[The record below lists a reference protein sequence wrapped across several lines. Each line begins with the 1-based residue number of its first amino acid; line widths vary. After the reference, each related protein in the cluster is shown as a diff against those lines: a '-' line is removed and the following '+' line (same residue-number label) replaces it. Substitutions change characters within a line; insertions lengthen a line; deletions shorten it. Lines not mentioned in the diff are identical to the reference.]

1 MKKMSDFWGS
11 HVKKIPLQGL
21 LCLLVLCF
29 SFPLFAQQT
38 GKAIDINVKDATV
51 KEILEIIKKHDY
63 RLVYSTAVIDACKK
77 KVTMNLKKATVSQ
90 VLDEAFKDTELSYKV
105 EGNLITIK
113 EVQKDKS
120 ITAKGVVKD
129 EKGQPL
135 PGVSVIIKGTTVGTA
150 TNGNGEFEIRV
161 PENSVLLFSFIGMEA
176 KPVLVES
183 DKLITVVMKEVVN
196 EMDEVVITGYQI
208 INKRESTS
216 SISTLKAE
224 DIIEPVGNS
233 LDQMLQGKVPGMSV
247 MQMTS
252 TVGAAPKIRIRGSST
267 IIGNREPVWVLDGVV
282 LTDPVPLD
290 ATELN
295 SMDRVN
301 LIGNAI
307 SGLNPEDIDR
317 IDVLKDASATAL
329 YGSKA
334 ANGVIVI
341 TTKRGKVGR
350 PSVRYST
357 SMSFIERPSY
367 KGMDLMNSKERIEV
381 SEEIHNRG
389 LAFTGFAPDDVGYE
403 GALRR
408 LWDGKISIEQFY
420 GEVKKLKEVN
430 TDWYDLLFRNS
441 FSHSH
446 TLSVSGGTEKATYYF
461 SVGYSNQQG
470 AQLQEQGERFNFMT
484 NLNFKLSDRL
494 SVSTQLAASMN
505 TTDRPTEDLYKYAYN
520 TSRAIPAYNEDG
532 SYYFY
537 GVDINSTFQF
547 YDEAVLQ
554 YNIFNELRHSGAT
567 RKTRS
572 INTQLNIDYKVAS
585 WLNLNGVFSYNTSTS
600 EADSYYDEQT
610 YKVSTYRGLPYGFD
624 RSILSE
630 TSLKSLRNDV
640 CQIPY
645 GGILSSS
652 SDASDSFT
660 MRMSLNASKM
670 FNEVHSV
677 SLAAGIEVT
686 SNKYKGY
693 SKEEW
698 GYLPER
704 GKQFTVLEN
713 LEDWPEA
720 AESMLQMKPIISDN
734 TANFLSYY
742 ATASYSFQG
751 KYVFSANVRGDGS
764 NKLGEEARFLP
775 VWSLSGRWNLTNEPW
790 MNFVENVFSNIDF
803 RVSYGIQANVTDA
816 HNPNMIIA
824 LGKLYPNSEEYAASL
839 LQLPNLDLEWE
850 KTNSFNF
857 GVDFDLFKGKLV
869 GSFDYYKKKSKDQLM
884 SVEVESTNGGK
895 IVTINGGDLTNKGW
909 DLALSFTPV
918 RTEDFEWQMT
928 FNTGKVYNEVSNAAD
943 RTVTYSDYLNGTVV
957 KNGYA
962 LNSFYSYQFDGLD
975 ENGLPKF
982 KGLKDYDEQGN
993 VVITTRA
1000 QALASAL
1007 KYSGKREPN
1016 ISGGLSMSFRYR
1028 RLSLNT
1034 RFALS
1039 LGNKI
1044 RLNDLYVDEGA
1055 SLPYPA
1061 QNMSSEFVNRWQKK
1075 GDENKTNIPVLSD
1088 QSISISSMNPDNKG
1102 MIMNGNEEVA
1112 RNYWQMYN
1120 DSDLRVVSGNFLRC
1134 NNISLTYA
1142 LSDEIAKKL
1151 YVKGASFSLGV
1162 SNPFVLKSKDL
1173 KGRDPE
1179 QVTLGSGTLPPQQ
1192 TYSLMLNITF

>member
-77 KVTMNLKKATVSQ
+77 KVTMNLKKATVSR

-105 EGNLITIK
+105 EGKLVTIK
-113 EVQKDKS
+113 EVLKDKS

-183 DKLITVVMKEVVN
+183 DKLIIVVMKEVVN

-267 IIGNREPVWVLDGVV
+267 VIGNREPVWVLDGVV
-282 LTDPVPLD
+282 LTDPVKLD

-341 TTKRGKVGR
+341 TTKRGKVGT

-357 SMSFIERPSY
+357 SMSFMERPSY
-367 KGMDLMNSKERIEV
+367 KGLDRMNSKERIEV

-389 LAFTGFAPDDVGYE
+389 LEFSGFAPDDVGYE

-408 LWDGKISIEQFY
+408 LWNGNINMEQFNA
-420 GEVKKLKEVN
+420 EVKKMKEMN

-446 TLSVSGGTEKATYYF
+446 TLSVSGGTEKAKYYF
-461 SVGYSNQQG
+461 SAGYSNQQG
-470 AQLQEQGERFNFMT
+470 SPLQEQGERFSFMT
-484 NLNFKLSDRL
+484 NLDFKFSEKLSA
-494 SVSTQLAASMN
+494 SVNLATSVN
-505 TTDRPTEDLYKYAYN
+505 TTERPTVDLYDYAYN

-532 SYYFY
+532 SYHFY
-537 GVDINSTFQF
+537 NVSD
-547 YDEAVLQ
+547 VLLFMSDNVNLN
-554 YNIFNELRHSGAT
+554 YNVFNELDYSGT
-567 RKTRS
+567 TQTTRS
-572 INTQLNIDYKVAS
+572 MNMRVNVDYRIRPWIKVSAI
-585 WLNLNGVFSYNTSTS
+585 LSYNTSAYRAETN
-600 EADSYYDEQT
+600 YDERT
-610 YKVSTYRGLPYGFD
+610 HYVSQYRLLPYGYD
-624 RSILSE
+624 RSNWSNSSE
-630 TSLKSLRNDV
+630 ESYHKKS
-640 CQIPY
+640 QIPY
-645 GGILSSS
+645 GGILKWSEN
-652 SDASDSFT
+652 ANDSYS
-660 MRMSLNASKM
+660 MRLSFNANKL

-677 SLAAGIEVT
+677 SFGAGMEM
-686 SNKYKGY
+686 SSSKYKGY
-693 SKEEW
+693 DKEEW

-704 GKQFTVLEN
+704 GKNFVVLEN
-713 LEDWPEA
+713 LTDWEA
-720 AESMLQMKPIISDN
+720 ASLAMQAMKPTISDN
-734 TANFLSYY
+734 TSNSISYY
-742 ATASYSFQG
+742 GLVSYSFRA
-751 KYVFSANVRGDGS
+751 KYVFSANIRGDGS
-764 NKLGEEARFLP
+764 NKLGESARFLP
-775 VWSLSGRWNLTNEPW
+775 VWSFSGRWNLTEEPW
-790 MNFVENVFSNIDF
+790 MGATLGVLSNMDI

-816 HNPNMIIA
+816 HNPNMIIS
-824 LGKLYPNSEEYAASL
+824 LGKLYANSEEYSASL
-839 LQLPNLDLEWE
+839 LQLPNPDLEWE
-850 KTNSFNF
+850 KTNSFNL
-857 GVDFDLFKGKLV
+857 GVDFSLLKGKIS
-869 GSFDYYKKKSKDQLM
+869 GSFDFYHKKSKDQLM
-884 SVEVESTNGGK
+884 SVEVESTNGGR

-909 DLALSFTPV
+909 DLSFVTTPIK
-918 RTEDFEWQMT
+918 TKNFEWRLT
-928 FNTGKVYNEVSNAAD
+928 FNTAKVYNEVSNAAD

-975 ENGLPKF
+975 ENGFPKF
-982 KGLKDYDEQGN
+982 KGLSDFDENGN
-993 VVITTRA
+993 AITTRE
-1000 QALASAL
+1000 QALKSVL
-1007 KYSGKREPN
+1007 KYSGKREPDL
-1016 ISGGLSMSFRYR
+1016 SGGVSMSFRYKN
-1028 RLSLNT
+1028 LSLNT

-1044 RLNDLYVDEGA
+1044 RLNDLYD
-1055 SLPYPA
+1055 SDFFRLPYPA
-1061 QNMSSEFVNRWQKK
+1061 QNMSSEFVNRWQSP
-1075 GDENKTNIPVLSD
+1075 GDKTNIPVLSD
-1088 QSISISSMNPDNKG
+1088 QSVTIASMNPELTSIIRN
-1102 MIMNGNEEVA
+1102 NNEVA
-1112 RNYWQMYN
+1112 SNYWQMYN
-1120 DSDLRVVSGNFLRC
+1120 DSDLRVVSGNFVRC
-1134 NNISLTYA
+1134 SSISLNYS
-1142 LSDEIAKKL
+1142 LPGKIAKKL
-1151 YVKGASFSLGV
+1151 YIKGASFSLGV
-1162 SNPFVLKSKDL
+1162 TNPFVIASKAL

-1192 TYSLMLNITF
+1192 NYSLMLNVTF